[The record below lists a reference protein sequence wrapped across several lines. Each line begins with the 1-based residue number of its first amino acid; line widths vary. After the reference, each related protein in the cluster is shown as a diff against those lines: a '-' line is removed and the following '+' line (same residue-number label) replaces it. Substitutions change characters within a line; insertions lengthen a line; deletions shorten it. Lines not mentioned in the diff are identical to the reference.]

1 MIKYACVTGAD
12 RGLGLEM
19 VKELLKKGYHVFAGK
34 YQQTW
39 ALLED
44 LKSSYFEQLTIIE
57 LDVSSD
63 ESVKKAAIKIRELTH
78 SLEVI
83 INNSAITGD
92 NMSVLGDKL
101 NYDEMLRVI
110 NVNAIGAIRVTNEL
124 FSLLKNGEKKWVMN
138 ISSEAGSIGDCHR
151 KGWFAYCSSKAAMN
165 MLSSITHNNL
175 KEMGGQVIIIHP
187 GWMKSWLS
195 GQYHDEGPLTA
206 DIPAKKIIE
215 MLDTLNHSPEEHPL
229 YIDYEGNHLIF

>member
-39 ALLED
+39 TLLED
-44 LKSSYFEQLTIIE
+44 LKSSYADQLTIID

-63 ESVKKAAIKIRELTH
+63 ESVKKAANKILEKTH
-78 SLEVI
+78 SLEVV
-83 INNSAITGD
+83 INNSAITGN
-92 NMSVLGDKL
+92 NMSVLGDEL
-101 NYDEMLRVI
+101 NYDEMLKVI

-175 KEMGGQVIIIHP
+175 KEIGGQVIIIHP

-195 GQYHDEGPLTA
+195 GKYHDEGPLTA
-206 DIPAKKIIE
+206 DIPAKKIIA
-215 MLDTLNHSPEEHPL
+215 MLDTLNHAPEEHPL
-229 YIDYEGNHLIF
+229 YIDYEGNSLKF